1 MKSDI
6 SWTSASK
13 RVLLTPVYSPV
24 PVIEMIIS
32 SNVTAQD
39 PAVNTKPVNHEIT
52 QKESSLSPYLT
63 VLIYTV
69 F

>member
-52 QKESSLSPYLT
+52 QKESSFSPYLT